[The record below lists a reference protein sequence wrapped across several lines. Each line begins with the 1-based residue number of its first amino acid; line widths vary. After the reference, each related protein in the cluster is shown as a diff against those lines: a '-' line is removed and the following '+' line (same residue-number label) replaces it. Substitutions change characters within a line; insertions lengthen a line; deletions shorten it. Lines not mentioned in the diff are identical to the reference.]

1 MPGPSPYLLPGG
13 GTASPS
19 QRDKLAHHASI
30 NLHTARNTIAFEAV
44 DRQDLQGLKK
54 RGARRRV
61 RKGRAGMTKDGH
73 RQHQPAEGGI
83 AMLTQPVLSSAS
95 ATSRR
100 DKAVARRR
108 RRHMEV
114 EVSRL
119 PKLAL
124 SDLSRSVTLSLSS
137 SSARSGGRGPAA
149 AAAAA
154 GAAAAAS
161 IGGSGVR
168 GGRAQSVDSAMLSSP
183 TSPTSATTT
192 GPSGQQQHQQQQ
204 QPAQGA
210 YRFLGHSIPLIEATL
225 RKAGLRATAGE
236 DWNVMWSAVHPRPQ
250 DFSKL
255 VAPSSNGSGTG
266 DDSDAAYGSSRQATS
281 LNARR
286 LNVFPRSFE
295 LTRKDALS
303 RNVNRMREV
312 FSHRDFD
319 FMPESYC
326 LPAEREMLRKATC
339 RDRDAG
345 RTRVSSWCK

>member
-1 MPGPSPYLLPGG
+1 M
-13 GTASPS
+13 
-19 QRDKLAHHASI
+19 
-30 NLHTARNTIAFEAV
+30 
-44 DRQDLQGLKK
+44 
-54 RGARRRV
+54 
-61 RKGRAGMTKDGH
+61 
-73 RQHQPAEGGI
+73 
-83 AMLTQPVLSSAS
+83 
-95 ATSRR
+95 
-100 DKAVARRR
+100 
-108 RRHMEV
+108 
-114 EVSRL
+114 
-119 PKLAL
+119 
-124 SDLSRSVTLSLSS
+124 
-137 SSARSGGRGPAA
+137 
-149 AAAAA
+149 
-154 GAAAAAS
+154 
-161 IGGSGVR
+161 R

>member
-137 SSARSGGRGPAA
+137 SSARSGGRGPRSCWFLSVR
-149 AAAAA
+149 A
-154 GAAAAAS
+154 GLVGFAWQVL
-161 IGGSGVR
+161 GSGFY
-168 GGRAQSVDSAMLSSP
+168 QSKCLS
-183 TSPTSATTT
+183 
-192 GPSGQQQHQQQQ
+192 
-204 QPAQGA
+204 
-210 YRFLGHSIPLIEATL
+210 I
-225 RKAGLRATAGE
+225 
-236 DWNVMWSAVHPRPQ
+236 VMGS
-250 DFSKL
+250 
-255 VAPSSNGSGTG
+255 PSS
-266 DDSDAAYGSSRQATS
+266 
-281 LNARR
+281 
-286 LNVFPRSFE
+286 
-295 LTRKDALS
+295 
-303 RNVNRMREV
+303 
-312 FSHRDFD
+312 
-319 FMPESYC
+319 
-326 LPAEREMLRKATC
+326 
-339 RDRDAG
+339 
-345 RTRVSSWCK
+345 